1 MIVAKPK
8 NIEEILSNYKEVLVS
23 PKLNG
28 MGFYAKNGLMYSKHN
43 KPIIKFDFPK
53 IKDIVYGELII
64 SGHNFKQIENKYNSR
79 LRAVIGIVNSKNL
92 NYINLVDIITFNKKV
107 KGFKQ
112 VPFKKMI
119 NPSIEKIKNIYIKW
133 SSTLDYHLDGI
144 VIYLPNGK
152 VIAWKLKNEF

>member
-8 NIEEILSNYKEVLVS
+8 NIEKILNNYKEILVS

-43 KPIIKFDFPK
+43 KPIMKFNFPK

-64 SGHNFKQIENKYNSR
+64 SGHNFKKIENNYNCR

-92 NYINLVDIITFNKKV
+92 NNIDLVDIITFNKKV
-107 KGFKQ
+107 KDLNKSHL
-112 VPFKKMI
+112 KK
-119 NPSIEKIKNIYIKW
+119 
-133 SSTLDYHLDGI
+133 
-144 VIYLPNGK
+144 
-152 VIAWKLKNEF
+152 